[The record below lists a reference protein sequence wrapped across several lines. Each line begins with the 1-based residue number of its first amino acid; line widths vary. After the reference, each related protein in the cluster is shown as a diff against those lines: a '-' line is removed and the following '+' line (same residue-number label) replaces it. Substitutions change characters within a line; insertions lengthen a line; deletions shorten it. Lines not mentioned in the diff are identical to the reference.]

1 MTDLFDRWRVGPD
14 KRTITGSGLRGGS
27 WKAVG
32 YENVTFT
39 LNAVKLFDDLPVSGT
54 VTWAED
60 GEVQTSLTAGGRR
73 IALKWS
79 DRTHP
84 TLSTQ
89 ERVG

>member
-1 MTDLFDRWRVGPD
+1 VTDLFDRWLVGPD
-14 KRTITGSGLRGGS
+14 KRTITGYGLRGGS

-39 LNAVKLFDDLPVSGT
+39 LKQVKLFDDLPVSGT

-60 GEVQTSLTAGGRR
+60 GEVRTSLTARGRR
-73 IALKWS
+73 VALEWN
-79 DRTHP
+79 DWTHP

-89 ERVG
+89 ERLN